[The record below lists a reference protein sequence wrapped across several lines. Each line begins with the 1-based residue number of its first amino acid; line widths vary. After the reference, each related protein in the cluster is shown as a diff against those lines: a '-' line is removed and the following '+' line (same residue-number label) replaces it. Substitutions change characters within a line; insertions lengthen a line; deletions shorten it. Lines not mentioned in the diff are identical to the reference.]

1 MKLEDTD
8 WAALIAYAF
17 NEANPD
23 QRERVNNLVATSPS
37 VAATLRELTVLRETG
52 ERTETRF
59 PAGVALRLVRA
70 KLEMWEIVAG
80 GAVSEQRQSGLGR
93 LAGRAL
99 PVGGGSL
106 GRGAGVERRAQLKNV
121 VLGKGTLRGRNSSPQ
136 RWLMAAWAATSVCV
150 GLLALFGP
158 IKPHRSSIFAPQK
171 TYMTAASQTAIVT
184 LHNGAR
190 VTLAPRTALI
200 TRDEQITVLGEALFE
215 VPHRTTHPML
225 VEIGDATVRVLG
237 TAFSVR
243 HYAGDRDVQV
253 AVTEGRVE
261 VVAPLSR
268 STVTLTAGRAA
279 KLRDSTVTTQSMDS
293 RSTYIDWTTHQ
304 IVFRE
309 ASVTDVL
316 AVLSRWY
323 GYQFRLTD
331 STLATQQMSAAFSG
345 RSIVG
350 TLAMLKATLDVTM
363 TFDDTVVTLRP
374 RSHDA
379 SRARDTR
386 YQVHDSFP
394 ISHEVGR

>member
-1 MKLEDTD
+1 
-8 WAALIAYAF
+8 
-17 NEANPD
+17 
-23 QRERVNNLVATSPS
+23 
-37 VAATLRELTVLRETG
+37 
-52 ERTETRF
+52 
-59 PAGVALRLVRA
+59 
-70 KLEMWEIVAG
+70 
-80 GAVSEQRQSGLGR
+80 
-93 LAGRAL
+93 
-99 PVGGGSL
+99 
-106 GRGAGVERRAQLKNV
+106 
-121 VLGKGTLRGRNSSPQ
+121 
-136 RWLMAAWAATSVCV
+136 
-150 GLLALFGP
+150 
-158 IKPHRSSIFAPQK
+158 
-171 TYMTAASQTAIVT
+171 MTAASQTAIVT